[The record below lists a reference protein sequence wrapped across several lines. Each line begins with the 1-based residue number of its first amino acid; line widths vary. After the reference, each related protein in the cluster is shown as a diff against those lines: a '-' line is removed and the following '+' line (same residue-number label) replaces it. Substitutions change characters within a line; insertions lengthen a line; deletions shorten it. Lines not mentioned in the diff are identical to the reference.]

1 VTGNF
6 GEEGEDVSDLRSIR
20 KSKGLTMEQLANKSG
35 VSSKTISLYE
45 QTPPLRPSKKVV
57 GRLSQALGI
66 SPDILLEAIGSKGR
80 SKKGGLQEI
89 FGTAIELS
97 DVQVVRILGLVE
109 KEIQDLQNLM
119 IETASLADKHPP
131 LARSVEYIAA
141 DIDLLN
147 GIRKV
152 FS

>member
-1 VTGNF
+1 
-6 GEEGEDVSDLRSIR
+6 
-20 KSKGLTMEQLANKSG
+20 MEQLADKSG
-35 VSSKTISLYE
+35 VSSKTVSLYE
-45 QTPPLRPSKKVV
+45 QTPPKRPSRKVV
-57 GRLSQALGI
+57 GRLSQALDI

-89 FGTAIELS
+89 FGAAIELS

-109 KEIQDLQNLM
+109 KEIQDLQHLM
-119 IETASLADKHPP
+119 IESASLADKHPS
-131 LARSVEYIAA
+131 LAKNIEYLAA

-147 GIRKV
+147 GIKQV

>member
-1 VTGNF
+1 
-6 GEEGEDVSDLRSIR
+6 
-20 KSKGLTMEQLANKSG
+20 MELLANKSG

-57 GRLSQALGI
+57 GRLSQALDI

-80 SKKGGLQEI
+80 SKKEGLKEI
-89 FGTAIELS
+89 FGMRVELS

-109 KEIQDLQNLM
+109 KEIQDLQHLM
-119 IETASLADKHPP
+119 IESASLADKHPS
-131 LARSVEYIAA
+131 LARNVEYLAA
-141 DIDLLN
+141 DIDLLT
-147 GIRKV
+147 GIKKG